1 MSPTTPYKPSML
13 TRPAI
18 LVRIEEAILLLLT
31 LFAYQH
37 LHYSWLPFAIL
48 FLTPDL
54 FMLGYLL
61 NARLGAAVY
70 NLAHTLNL
78 PLALLFISYLK
89 HWQRAPAI
97 ALIWT
102 AHIAFDRLLGYGLKY
117 PTHFKDTHLQHL
129 SETQPTLVQ

>member
-1 MSPTTPYKPSML
+1 ML
-13 TRPAI
+13 TRPS
-18 LVRIEEAILLLLT
+18 LLLRTEEAILLFLT

-37 LHYSWLPFAIL
+37 VHYSWLLFAIL

-61 NARLGAAVY
+61 NARVGAAVY
-70 NLAHTLNL
+70 NLAHTFNL

-117 PTHFKDTHLQHL
+117 PTYFKDTHLQHI
-129 SETQPTLVQ
+129 SSIEPTLAQ

>member
-1 MSPTTPYKPSML
+1 ML
-13 TRPAI
+13 TRPS
-18 LVRIEEAILLLLT
+18 LLLRTEEAILLFLT

-37 LHYSWLPFAIL
+37 VHYSWLLFAIL

-61 NARLGAAVY
+61 NARVGAAVY
-70 NLAHTLNL
+70 NLADTLNL

-117 PTHFKDTHLQHL
+117 PTDFKDTHLQHI
-129 SETQPTLVQ
+129 SPIEPTLAQ